1 MADIVTQTV
10 NLSAENFDMT
20 EFARV
25 LSDVFKQTQSNDDFF
40 DDTEEMNDENS
51 DDKSYLID
59 SIDLLVSNGDILHN
73 DLLNLNDTL
82 QTVGDLLLD
91 SILQLGEMSEKDTNR
106 LINSQKK
113 DEDISIDKG
122 TNKDLFKD
130 DDEEE
135 IDKEDETTKGFKS
148 GLKSLLLGGLF
159 ASVVNLIKNAFK
171 GYQEGGIKGLLKA
184 VFKPDTIFSS
194 MGNYA
199 VMGATL
205 GSFIP
210 GIGTIVGGILGA
222 VSGLVMGL
230 FRAGHL
236 DGIINWMGEF
246 WDKTVIFIKEV
257 FEDFMYSVKQIFL
270 SLKIFFTDKIMRNIE
285 LGLVKYK
292 QTMKKIY
299 VDTPLDILKSMGLKI
314 QEIFTNVKITL
325 FESIKNIL
333 SSKIFKFLPGIDNMI
348 SSIDNKI
355 NESEEA
361 LNEIEK
367 IRKDNE
373 EKKLKR
379 ELEYSK
385 EMEEVNEKYDK
396 AIKSLE
402 DSKKSLENKKLKEE
416 WLREKMKEDNQPK
429 NININNNQQFVSETR
444 INNQSSRQM
453 VSN

>member
-10 NLSAENFDMT
+10 NLSAENFNMT

-25 LSDVFKQTQSNDDFF
+25 LSDVFKQTQNNEDFF
-40 DDTEEMNDENS
+40 DDTEEMTDENS

-106 LINSQKK
+106 LIKSQKK
-113 DEDISIDKG
+113 DEDKSLNKKTK

-130 DDEEE
+130 DEEE
-135 IDKEDETTKGFKS
+135 IDKDDETSKGVKS

-159 ASVVNLIKNAFK
+159 ASVVNLIRNAFK

-236 DGIINWMGEF
+236 DGLINWVSEF
-246 WDKTVIFIKEV
+246 WDKTVVFIKEV
-257 FEDFMYSVKQIFL
+257 FEDFMYSVKQIFT

-292 QTMKKIY
+292 QTMKKVY

-325 FESIKNIL
+325 FESIKNIIN
-333 SSKIFKFLPGIDNMI
+333 SKLFKFLPGIDNMI

-379 ELEYSK
+379 ELDYSK

-402 DSKKSLENKKLKEE
+402 DSKKSLENKKIKEE
-416 WLREKMKEDNQPK
+416 RLREKMKEEDRE
-429 NININNNQQFVSETR
+429 I
-444 INNQSSRQM
+444 M
-453 VSN
+453 VQIVN